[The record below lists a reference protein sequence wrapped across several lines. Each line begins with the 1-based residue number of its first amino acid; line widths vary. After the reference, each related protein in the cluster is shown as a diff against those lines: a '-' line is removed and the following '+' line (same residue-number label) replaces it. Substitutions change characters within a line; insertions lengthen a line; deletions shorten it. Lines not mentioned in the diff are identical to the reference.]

1 MRAAACDPMPK
12 VLCGW
17 PRSHLLSSM
26 LAVQRL
32 AGWSRDPS
40 SMGLRRSSIHGSVH
54 LARPRRRWRWMLS
67 KQSSVTLERSCS
79 TGRGCRITRG
89 WRAEARDSRLATRSA
104 VLAKVRLIAARA
116 GRVGAASTVGWEEL
130 CAFRGV
136 GGDPTGP
143 WPGHRHARITQR
155 RRVGE
160 LQLELYFLAVSG
172 QFHELVKRRENRL
185 RASRALS
192 GGAPGRA
199 QPVGNARHARRCL
212 AGLAR
217 GTGSGRAK
225 CT

>member
-1 MRAAACDPMPK
+1 MAPLAPTVVHARGSAPRRPVTRPFFHGLAPQQHTRLRALGPATPAVAVDAQQVKQRTCSSARATR
-12 VLCGW
+12 GEGAG
-17 PRSHLLSSM
+17 SH
-26 LAVQRL
+26 VD
-32 AGWSRDPS
+32 GVPS
-40 SMGLRRSSIHGSVH
+40 SWFSARGAERRVG
-54 LARPRRRWRWMLS
+54 
-67 KQSSVTLERSCS
+67 QSSTEYV
-79 TGRGCRITRG
+79 
-89 WRAEARDSRLATRSA
+89 
-104 VLAKVRLIAARA
+104 ARA

-172 QFHELVKRRENRL
+172 QFHDLVKRTGNRP
-185 RASRALS
+185 RASRARS

-199 QPVGNARHARRCL
+199 QPVGNAQRARRRL

-217 GTGSGRAK
+217 RAGRGRAK